1 MRSGCVYLAR
11 MFVHETRVRVRYAE
25 TDQMGQMY
33 YGRYAE
39 LFEVGRV
46 EALRAL
52 GFPYRRI
59 EERGILLPVRDLSVR
74 YLMPVRY
81 DDEVIIRTTIM
92 EPLSAR
98 IRFRYELLSESGERL
113 TEAETTLVFVDAMSK
128 RPCRAPADLIAALAP
143 FFP

>member
-1 MRSGCVYLAR
+1 

-81 DDEVIIRTTIM
+81 DDEIVIRTTIV
-92 EPLSAR
+92 EPISAR
-98 IRFRYELLSESGERL
+98 IRFRYELLSDAGERL
-113 TEAETTLVFVDAMSK
+113 TEAETTLVFVDARSK
-128 RPCRAPADLIAALAP
+128 RPCRAPADLITALAP
-143 FFP
+143 FFG

>member
-1 MRSGCVYLAR
+1 

-59 EERGILLPVRDLSVR
+59 EERGILLPVRDFSVR
-74 YLMPVRY
+74 YLVPVRY
-81 DDEVIIRTTIM
+81 DDEVVIRTTIM

-98 IRFRYELLSESGERL
+98 IRFRYVLLSESRERL
-113 TEAETTLVFVDAMSK
+113 TEAETTLVFVDAASK
-128 RPCRAPADLIAALAP
+128 RPCRAPADLIAALTP

>member
-1 MRSGCVYLAR
+1 
-11 MFVHETRVRVRYAE
+11 MFVHDTRLRVRYAE

-59 EERGILLPVRDLSVR
+59 EERGVMLPVRDLHVR
-74 YLMPVRY
+74 YHKPVRY
-81 DDEVIIRTTIM
+81 DDEIIVRTIIA
-92 EPLSAR
+92 EPLSVR
-98 IRFRYELLSESGERL
+98 IRFTYTLLNEAGELL
-113 TEAETTLVFVDAMSK
+113 TEGDTTLVFVDAVTK
-128 RPCRAPADLIAALAP
+128 RPCRAPEDLVAAISQY
-143 FFP
+143 FT

>member
-1 MRSGCVYLAR
+1 
-11 MFVHETRVRVRYAE
+11 MFVHDTRLRVRYAE

-59 EERGILLPVRDLSVR
+59 EERGVMLPVRDLHVR
-74 YLMPVRY
+74 YHKPVRY
-81 DDEVIIRTTIM
+81 DDEIIVRTTIA
-92 EPLSAR
+92 EPLSVR
-98 IRFRYELLSESGERL
+98 IRFTYELLNEAGELL
-113 TEAETTLVFVDAMSK
+113 TEGETTLVFVDAGTK
-128 RPCRAPADLIAALAP
+128 RPCRAPDDLVAAIAP
-143 FFP
+143 FFR

>member
-1 MRSGCVYLAR
+1 
-11 MFVHETRVRVRYAE
+11 MFVHDTRLRVRYAE

-59 EERGILLPVRDLSVR
+59 EERGVMLPVRDLHVR
-74 YLMPVRY
+74 YHKPVRY
-81 DDEVIIRTTIM
+81 DDEIIVRTTIA
-92 EPLSAR
+92 EPLSVR
-98 IRFRYELLSESGERL
+98 IRFTYELLNEDGELL
-113 TEAETTLVFVDAMSK
+113 TEGETTLVFVDAGTK
-128 RPCRAPADLIAALAP
+128 RPCRAPDDLVAAIAP
-143 FFP
+143 FFR